1 VRLRRVHSVGTPLL
15 AGQLLRD
22 RALGTESTYRVL
34 QATES
39 IVELE
44 VIAAP
49 GLKAG
54 TRIEV
59 CVTSALAMEPVAAPA
74 DARRAA

>member
-22 RALGTESTYRVL
+22 RALGSESTYRVL
-34 QATES
+34 RVTKT

-44 VIAAP
+44 VIAVP

-54 TRIEV
+54 ARIEV
-59 CVTSALAMEPVAAPA
+59 CVSSALAMARVPQPA